1 MFATELNFLR
11 YITSVG
17 LPVECFIEL
26 INVPDTTAET
36 ITRHIIS
43 TLESRGIDPARIA
56 EQATCLAIGQAFRLA
71 YKKKNV

>member
-1 MFATELNFLR
+1 M
-11 YITSVG
+11 G

-43 TLESRGIDPARIA
+43 TLESRGIDPAKIMWIA
-56 EQATCLAIGQAFRLA
+56 FDGSLLLFFVSRDSTFVLCEAELCA
-71 YKKKNV
+71 K